1 MLSLE
6 SFVISNVSHVN
17 LISNLDN
24 YFMFRLDLDEHYRQ
38 N

>member
-6 SFVISNVSHVN
+6 GFVISNVSHVN

-24 YFMFRLDLDEHYRQ
+24 YFMLRLDLDKHYRQ

>member
-6 SFVISNVSHVN
+6 SFVISNVIHVN

-24 YFMFRLDLDEHYRQ
+24 YFMFRLDLDKHYRQ